1 MNDTTSPAADDAET
15 TVVPLKTPS
24 DGDLSTELLIAL
36 ESEFDRPADELPP
49 LSRAIDPA
57 ILDALGSAPTDD
69 PPFLGRLTF
78 EYAGRRVV
86 VERVSD
92 SGHGTPD
99 IVATVLPVDEPAPQA

>member
-15 TVVPLKTPS
+15 IVVPLKTPS

-36 ESEFDRPADELPP
+36 ESELDRAAEDLPP
-49 LSRAIDPA
+49 LSRAIDPD
-57 ILDALGSAPTDD
+57 ILDALGNAPTDD
-69 PPFLGRLTF
+69 PPFLGRLSF
-78 EYAGRRVV
+78 EYARRQVV

-99 IVATVLPVDEPAPQA
+99 VVATILPAGESAPRA